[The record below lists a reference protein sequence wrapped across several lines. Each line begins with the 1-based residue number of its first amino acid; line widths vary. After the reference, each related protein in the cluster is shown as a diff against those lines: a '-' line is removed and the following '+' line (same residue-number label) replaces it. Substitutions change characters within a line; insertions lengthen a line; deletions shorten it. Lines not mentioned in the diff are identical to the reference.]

1 LPTLS
6 FVYFCVFAPL
16 REPSYNG
23 RMSKLVVENLVKHYT
38 TPAEPLV
45 ILDGVSLSLSA
56 GENLAIIGP
65 SGSGKSTLLAILG
78 TLETPTSGSVR
89 LEETDPFALDERELA
104 AFRGDQIGFVFQDH
118 YLLPQCTVWEN
129 VLVPLLA
136 SGPIDSAGEDR
147 ARDLI
152 DRVGLSGRLTHRPAE
167 LSGGERQR
175 TAIARALVREPSL
188 VLADEPTGNL
198 DNQTAAA
205 ISKLLLELQ
214 AAQETMLIVV
224 THSTLLAGA
233 MQRRMRLE
241 GGKLVGV

>member
-1 LPTLS
+1 
-6 FVYFCVFAPL
+6 
-16 REPSYNG
+16 
-23 RMSKLVVENLVKHYT
+23 MSQLLVENLVKHYP

-78 TLETPTSGSVR
+78 TLEMPTSGKVSLAGR
-89 LEETDPFALDERELA
+89 DPFTLNERELA
-104 AFRGDQIGFVFQDH
+104 TFRGDQIGFVFQDH

-136 SGPIDSAGEDR
+136 SGPVESEGLDR
-147 ARDLI
+147 ARDLVE
-152 DRVGLSGRLTHRPAE
+152 RVGLADRLTHRPAE

-175 TAIARALVREPSL
+175 VAIARALVRKPSL

-198 DNQTAAA
+198 DTHTAGA
-205 ISKLLLELQ
+205 ISELLLELQ
-214 AAQETMLIVV
+214 SAQGTMLVVV
-224 THSTLLAGA
+224 THSLPLAGA
-233 MQRRMRLE
+233 MQKRMRLE
-241 GGKLVGV
+241 GGKLVEA